1 MGEIL
6 SVSGPSVMDPR
17 SSDFADRF
25 GAHLMASGALDELA
39 VRRAQRAQ
47 KQSSERFDLVL
58 TRLGLLPEAH
68 LTKALAGFLGLTV
81 AMPSDFPMASVHA
94 DRLQLPFLKSHHVL
108 PLADESDRLVLAVA
122 DPFDTEAVA
131 AVSFLFEQP
140 VTCCLAT
147 ASDIDTAIDRL
158 YGNNSAGAIALT
170 VGDAD
175 GGDVSDDDVRRLA
188 DLASEAPVIRLVQ
201 ELIARAAEIQ
211 ASDIHIEPSELSL
224 RVRYRI
230 DGLLHT
236 VENLPPSLKA
246 AVTSRIKIMAHLNIA
261 ERRLPQDGRI
271 QATVRGRD
279 IDIRISTMP
288 TLHGESVVMRLLDRS
303 SVDLDYK
310 TLGFSGPKLNAFEQL
325 LAQPNGIVLVT
336 GPTGSGKTTT
346 LYTALTTLNQP
357 HAKIF
362 TVEDP
367 IEYQLQGINQIQ
379 VQPRIGLNF
388 ASTLRSILRQD
399 PDIMMVGEIRDIETA
414 EIAIQAALTGHLVL
428 STVHTNS
435 AAGTIARLLDM
446 GVADY
451 LLASTVKGVL
461 AQRLVRKLCDHCAR
475 TVSRSPALSK
485 PQPAVGAQSAVGP
498 TLLSQAGGQ
507 PRAAV
512 GCPKCRETGY
522 AGRTMIS
529 ELLLMSD
536 GVKDAIGAGAKER
549 DIEAAARRNG
559 MVTLYDD
566 GLAKVRA
573 GETSIEEVLRVTRM
587 T

>member
-1 MGEIL
+1 MGEML
-6 SVSGPSVMDPR
+6 SVRGPSIMDPR
-17 SSDFADRF
+17 SQEFVDAF
-25 GAHLMASGALDELA
+25 GAHLITSGALDELG

-58 TRLGLLPEAH
+58 TRLGLLPEAD
-68 LTKALAGFLGLTV
+68 LTRVLSSFLGMSL
-81 AMPSDFPMASVHA
+81 AQAADFPIAPVHA
-94 DRLQLPFLKSHHVL
+94 DRLQASFLKSHHVI
-108 PLADESDRLVLAVA
+108 PLADESDRLVLAIA
-122 DPFDTEAVA
+122 DPFDTEAID

-140 VTCCLAT
+140 VSCCLAT
-147 ASDIDTAIDRL
+147 ASEIDAAIERL
-158 YGNNSAGAIALT
+158 YASPSSSGVALAI
-170 VGDAD
+170 GEPIDAD
-175 GGDVSDDDVRRLA
+175 SDDVRRLA

-201 ELIARAAEIQ
+201 ELITRAAEIQ
-211 ASDIHIEPSELSL
+211 ASDIHIEPSETSL

-261 ERRLPQDGRI
+261 ERRLPQDGRLK
-271 QATVRGRD
+271 ATVRGRD
-279 IDIRISTMP
+279 IDMRISTMP
-288 TLHGESVVMRLLDRS
+288 TMHGESVVMRLLDRS
-303 SVDLDYK
+303 SVELSYAK
-310 TLGFSGPKLNAFEQL
+310 LGFSGPKLVQFEQL
-325 LAQPNGIVLVT
+325 LSQPNGIVLVT

-346 LYTALTTLNQP
+346 LYTALTSLNLP
-357 HAKIF
+357 DRKIF

-435 AAGTIARLLDM
+435 ASGTIARLLDM

-451 LLASTVKGVL
+451 LLSSTVKGVS

-485 PQPAVGAQSAVGP
+485 PPATSAPTIVSQS
-498 TLLSQAGGQ
+498 GGQ

-522 AGRTMIS
+522 SGRTMIS
-529 ELLLMSD
+529 ELLIMTD
-536 GVKDAIGAGAKER
+536 GVKDAISSGAKER
-549 DIEAAARRNG
+549 DIEAAARHDG

-573 GETSIEEVLRVTRM
+573 GETTIEEVLRVTR
-587 T
+587 TT